1 LQCEGLILP
10 KTILRRLSVL
20 VVLIAAILVSSIS
33 PYISSV
39 AGQTALLSS
48 RTLGDKWTLSV
59 NYQQPYGLKGIM
71 TEEITNTSFSVS
83 GYDCTEFTMTGGGTT
98 SGSGY
103 TGNWTIS
110 GKQYETKTD
119 YTTPKTEN
127 TINTTTTTFNET
139 ITTET
144 ICNPPLNDIAFP
156 LYVGKT
162 WSSTTTQAITFK
174 HYLNGVLTNSTS
186 NQKITQNCSV
196 LRTEDIQVPAGSF
209 QTFVIRRTDS
219 GGSSSDI
226 YYSEKAHRQVKELD
240 YMPGGSL
247 AFSLE
252 LLDYSVAEPT
262 TSPVPTPTPTQTPQ
276 SIPTQQ
282 PTATE
287 TPSPS
292 IPELSWL
299 TVLPLLLFSLLTI
312 IVIKKKK

>member
-1 LQCEGLILP
+1 M
-10 KTILRRLSVL
+10 
-20 VVLIAAILVSSIS
+20 IS
-33 PYISSV
+33 PIFLFY
-39 AGQTALLSS
+39 L
-48 RTLGDKWTLSV
+48 
-59 NYQQPYGLKGIM
+59 
-71 TEEITNTSFSVS
+71 
-83 GYDCTEFTMTGGGTT
+83 
-98 SGSGY
+98 
-103 TGNWTIS
+103 
-110 GKQYETKTD
+110 
-119 YTTPKTEN
+119 
-127 TINTTTTTFNET
+127 NTTAIGAVDTTKDKYYFIIDRKLMGRLAIFANHTKPTPDGPF
-139 ITTET
+139 
-144 ICNPPLNDIAFP
+144 D
-156 LYVGKT
+156 
-162 WSSTTTQAITFK
+162 QAITFK

-186 NQKITQNCSV
+186 NQKITQNCLV
-196 LRTEDIQVPAGSF
+196 LRTEDVQVPAGSF

-240 YMPGGSL
+240 YMSGGSL